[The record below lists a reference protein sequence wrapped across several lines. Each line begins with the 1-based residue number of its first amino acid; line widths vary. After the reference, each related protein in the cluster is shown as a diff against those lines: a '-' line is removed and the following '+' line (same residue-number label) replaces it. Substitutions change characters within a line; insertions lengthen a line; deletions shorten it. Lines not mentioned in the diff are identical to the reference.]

1 MPSGIHRVHGK
12 KRSAEMEPPGGIFAF
27 SNSDQ
32 IKKVPD
38 QREYDSGSEDE
49 TDIHLILKSA
59 IYKAD
64 C

>member
-1 MPSGIHRVHGK
+1 
-12 KRSAEMEPPGGIFAF
+12 MEPPGGIFAF

-49 TDIHLILKSA
+49 TDIHLILKST
-59 IYKAD
+59 IITSEYHENPPHLHRK
-64 C
+64 

>member
-1 MPSGIHRVHGK
+1 
-12 KRSAEMEPPGGIFAF
+12 MEPPGGIFAF